1 MDRHIARSQTR
12 FGMSPARLGGLTGVL
27 LACGLAGCASEPDH
41 SRVAYHHVRPAPAL
55 RHYTAPGP
63 FNDPWGPYIS
73 AASARFGV
81 SEKWI
86 RAVMTQESSGDL
98 YQDGGLT
105 TSSVGAMGLMQV
117 MPDTYDML
125 RERYG
130 LGSDPYEPH
139 DNIFAG
145 TAYIREMY
153 NIYGFPGFLAAYNA
167 GPHQLEA
174 CLSTGASLPMETV
187 NYLTSVAPKLRPYAV
202 ASGPLAAYAN
212 APGEMPADDL
222 NRRSLTGQAMP
233 AVQILSAPTL
243 ACMPTAAD
251 RSADALNRDALAA
264 AEGVAPPPPNP
275 LRNPAPSYRSA
286 STAPSSIAD
295 LLPPSNPP
303 SSITD
308 LLKR

>member
-1 MDRHIARSQTR
+1 MDRHIARSQIRSRT
-12 FGMSPARLGGLTGVL
+12 SSARLSGLIGVLFACTLTG
-27 LACGLAGCASEPDH
+27 CATEH
-41 SRVAYHHVRPAPAL
+41 SRVAYHHVRPAPVV

-63 FNDPWGPYIS
+63 FNDPWGPYIR

-81 SEKWI
+81 SEIWI

-105 TSSVGAMGLMQV
+105 TSPVGAMGLMQV
-117 MPDTYDML
+117 MPDTYETL

-174 CLSTGASLPMETV
+174 CLATGASLPWETV
-187 NYLTSVAPKLRPYAV
+187 NYLTSVAPKLKPYAA
-202 ASGPLAAYAN
+202 ASGPLAAYAD
-212 APGEMPADDL
+212 APAEMPADDL
-222 NRRSLTGQAMP
+222 NRRSLTGQPMP
-233 AVQILSAPTL
+233 AVQILSVPSL

-251 RSADALNRDALAA
+251 RSANALNRDSLAA
-264 AEGVAPPPPNP
+264 SAGEPP
-275 LRNPAPSYRSA
+275 
-286 STAPSSIAD
+286 D
-295 LLPPSNPP
+295 
-303 SSITD
+303 SITA
-308 LLKR
+308 LLNRQARAVR